1 MPNLSFYNL
10 LFYILFFYLQK
21 ILTEISVDSKDSE
34 KDFQKNLKLDGYTIN
49 IKDIINKIDST
60 YENSEIISSMK
71 TTQNGFY
78 AYAKIVNK
86 DQINKI
92 IKITENNIDN
102 TIDNILNAKFQIEPK
117 RIDGKNISCEFCP
130 FKDICF
136 VKENNIKNLKNTKFK
151 DIIGGEE
158 NA

>member
-1 MPNLSFYNL
+1 
-10 LFYILFFYLQK
+10 
-21 ILTEISVDSKDSE
+21 
-34 KDFQKNLKLDGYTIN
+34 
-49 IKDIINKIDST
+49 
-60 YENSEIISSMK
+60 MK

-92 IKITENNIDN
+92 IEITENNIDN

-136 VKENNIKNLKNTKFK
+136 VKENDIKDLKNTKFK